1 METMSPCVYVLFFM
15 EVPMKYATIT
25 MPDKTSKRL
34 YFDSELN
41 AYYCKDAVIVG
52 RLLYLDGNLYVIH
65 KGKSYFIVVDGGYA
79 SIYFNESEDKKETP
93 AKQQQEKPSTNQTAN
108 QEAAEKKPSKPWKK

>member
-1 METMSPCVYVLFFM
+1 
-15 EVPMKYATIT
+15 MKYATIT

-41 AYYCKDAVIVG
+41 AYYCKDAVIIG

-79 SIYFNESEDKKETP
+79 SIYFNESEDKKESPT
-93 AKQQQEKPSTNQTAN
+93 KQTQEKQTAN
-108 QEAAEKKPSKPWKK
+108 QTTNQETTEKKPSKPWKK